1 MIFRNPQYNSSGSI
15 DCEIDHPDYEWIPFT
30 CEPNDTGAQ
39 FDTSALFKEMKSLAK
54 PYKVPKPHEKPE
66 QSESELSL
74 VIRYQ
79 RDQLLRESDWTQLP
93 DVPKS
98 IKSTW
103 SSYRQKLRDI
113 PQQSGFPF
121 KVEWPEKPS

>member
-1 MIFRNPQYNSSGSI
+1 MKFRDPVFTSDGRI
-15 DCEIDHPDYEWIPFT
+15 DCEIYHPDYGWIPFT

-54 PYKVPKPHEKPE
+54 PYKKPE

-93 DVPKS
+93 DVPEA
-98 IKSTW
+98 IKIKW
-103 SSYRQKLRDI
+103 AVYRQKLRDV
-113 PQQSGFPF
+113 PQQSDFPF
-121 KVEWPEKPS
+121 IVDWPEKPS